1 VTIGGFVEPET
12 GQGPREDNRCREAAA
27 QDAKSEDKFQA
38 ADNSQ
43 EGVQPATVSNAN
55 DAVKLKFITRIASGL
70 SWFNWLAGLS
80 MVNALLLCFKADLSM
95 IFGLSITDLLYGLTV
110 HFQGGRDLGLPGY
123 GVVLGGTAVLSMI
136 FFILGRV
143 AGSGR
148 LWPLYVACVF
158 YLLDGGVS
166 FLCQSWLALACHAW
180 IMFRFVDAITAHY
193 GLAKYLKAELKV

>member
-1 VTIGGFVEPET
+1 MEPEA
-12 GQGPREDNRCREAAA
+12 GQGPREDNRCQE
-27 QDAKSEDKFQA
+27 QEVSSQEEKSGEKFQG

-43 EGVQPATVSNAN
+43 AGAQSATVSNA
-55 DAVKLKFITRIASGL
+55 DDPVKLKFITRIASGL

-95 IFGLSITDLLYGLTV
+95 IFGLSLTDLLYGLTV

-123 GVVLGGTAVLSMI
+123 GVVLGGTAVLSML

-148 LWPLYVACVF
+148 LWPLYVACVL

-166 FLCQSWLALACHAW
+166 FLCESWLALACHAW

-193 GLAKYLKAELKV
+193 GLAKYLKAELKL